1 MDKLQQVPLV
11 GEEGKEPGS
20 AAGQLAEEDEDEP
33 ARRRERTQQ
42 GGSRRPRS
50 RPAGAVGWSCTCQ
63 GRPVACLERA
73 VPSAGGRR
81 PHLGPPVCFAE
92 PDPAGAGAARVRLQ
106 DGTAVSPSK
115 ACVLAVGE
123 RSRLSNDRLTRV
135 KQAKKKRKSP
145 DEAA

>member
-1 MDKLQQVPLV
+1 MELHLPRQTC
-11 GEEGKEPGS
+11 GEPG
-20 AAGQLAEEDEDEP
+20 
-33 ARRRERTQQ
+33 ARCTQRRWT
-42 GGSRRPRS
+42 
-50 RPAGAVGWSCTCQ
+50 
-63 GRPVACLERA
+63 
-73 VPSAGGRR
+73 

-145 DEAA
+145 A